1 MVAVIV
7 ACEIGFW
14 VVLGAGLV
22 ARYLLRMRRLGA
34 ALLIA
39 TALVDLV
46 ALTAAIVDLR
56 GGATADWSHGLAA
69 LYIGFSVA
77 FGPIMVRWA
86 DGRFAH
92 RFAGGPA
99 PTKPPKYGLE
109 RARYEWK
116 LWFRAVLASAI
127 SGALLFAAIRL
138 VDDAGRT
145 ASLNDTLGVLPRV
158 VIIWG
163 IIALS
168 YTIFPKASKVLG

>member
-34 ALLIA
+34 ALLLA
-39 TALVDLV
+39 TALVDLIALV
-46 ALTAAIVDLR
+46 AAVVDLR
-56 GGATADWSHGLAA
+56 RGATADWSHGLAA

-77 FGPIMVRWA
+77 FGPTMVRWA
-86 DGRFAH
+86 DERFAY

-99 PTKPPKYGLE
+99 PTKPPKYGMA
-109 RARYEWK
+109 RARYEWT
-116 LWFRAVLASAI
+116 LWLRAVVASAI

-138 VDDAGRT
+138 VDDGERT
-145 ASLNDTLGVLPRV
+145 EALGNTLSALPRV
-158 VIIWG
+158 VVIWG
-163 IIALS
+163 IVALT
-168 YTIFPKASKVLG
+168 YTIFPKTAKAIG